1 MVKTILKSVREFKK
15 SSALTIFFVTCEVIM
30 ECLIPFAV
38 AKLVN
43 TIKAGTQLSQ
53 VGLYALLLVALSV
66 VSLIFGVLAA
76 RNSAKSATG
85 FAKNLRSD
93 LFAQIQR
100 FSFSNIDKFS
110 TSSLVTRLT
119 TDVNYIQQSYMM
131 MLRAAIRSPL
141 MLIFSFTMA
150 YLIAGQLAF
159 VYLAVAPLL
168 ALGIVIIV
176 KIVLPIFKKVLKSV
190 DAFNNSI
197 QENIK
202 GMRVVKAYV
211 REDFEVQKFTQAAN
225 AILSNS
231 LKGERY
237 LALLNP
243 LMQFCLYMVMIVVLT
258 FGSFLIIDS
267 KGSLLDVGQ
276 FVAMFVYS
284 WQILMSLMMFGMIFA
299 MLTMSLESARRVV
312 EILNEE
318 STIQNT
324 KHPVLQVK
332 DGSIQFE
339 NVYFSYYQDIDK
351 CVLKAINLS
360 IQSGETIGIIG
371 STGSSKTSLVNL
383 ISRLYD
389 VTKGSVKIAGVD
401 VREID
406 LVTLRDEVAVVLQK
420 NVLFSGTIKDNLRW
434 GNPDAS
440 DEEMIKACQLAAAH
454 DFIMSFEKGYDT
466 EVKQGGANLSGGQK
480 QRLCIARAILK
491 RPKILILDDSTSAV
505 DTATDAKIKQGLRVM
520 LPEMTKL
527 IIAQRINSVIDADRI
542 VVLEQGEISD
552 IGTHQQLLETS
563 AIYRQVYES
572 QTIGG
577 DFDEI

>member
-225 AILSNS
+225 AILNNS

-276 FVAMFVYS
+276 FAAMFVYS

-440 DEEMIKACQLAAAH
+440 DEEMVKACQLAAAH